1 MPRSSISRRR
11 SSRRSSG
18 YAPPLSSTGF
28 RRRGGAVRPGLRRW
42 FMLLL
47 APGFGT
53 RYIPLSLRL
62 HRASNIA
69 LPYEPRGYEK
79 EEVEPLDEFHHE
91 GGGLYCEEVPLS
103 EIARDVGTPVYVYSY
118 GALERAYREL
128 DDAFADLDHL
138 VCYAVKANGNL
149 AVLRALASF
158 GAGADIVSGGELYRA
173 VRAGFDPKKV
183 VFAGVGKTEKE
194 LMSGLGERIL
204 LFNVESASELDL
216 LDRICAR
223 FGKRARVALRVNP
236 NVDAE
241 THEHITTGRSR
252 DKFGIPVDE
261 ALALAQR
268 VEGYRCVELIGV
280 HQHIGSQ
287 ITKLT
292 PFKESV
298 ERSAGLVDELKAR
311 GFDIQ
316 YFNIGGGL
324 AIPYKDEETPSPK
337 ELVDAIRPTLE
348 STGTK
353 ILCEMGRYI
362 AGAAGVLL
370 TRVIYRKKSGEKSF
384 IVADAGMNDLLR
396 PSLYDAHHEV
406 LPVEENGSVANADL
420 VGPVCESG
428 DYLARDRQLPDAR
441 EGDLLAVMCAGA
453 YGFSMASNYNS
464 RPRPAEVM
472 VRGDRWAVVR
482 EREGYADLVKGELV
496 PAFL

>member
-1 MPRSSISRRR
+1 
-11 SSRRSSG
+11 
-18 YAPPLSSTGF
+18 
-28 RRRGGAVRPGLRRW
+28 
-42 FMLLL
+42 
-47 APGFGT
+47 
-53 RYIPLSLRL
+53 
-62 HRASNIA
+62 
-69 LPYEPRGYEK
+69 
-79 EEVEPLDEFHHE
+79 LDEFHHE

-173 VRAGFDPKKV
+173 MRAGFDPKKV
-183 VFAGVGKTEKE
+183 VFAGVGKTDKE
-194 LMSGLGERIL
+194 LMAGLGERIL
-204 LFNVESASELDL
+204 LFNAESASELEH
-216 LDRICAR
+216 LDRLASR
-223 FGKRARVALRVNP
+223 HGKRARVALRVNP
-236 NVDAE
+236 DVGAE
-241 THEHITTGRSR
+241 THEHVATGRAS
-252 DKFGIPVDE
+252 DKFGIPTE
-261 ALALAQR
+261 AALALADR
-268 VEGYRCVELIGV
+268 VAEYKSVDLIGV

-287 ITKLT
+287 ITKLA
-292 PFKESV
+292 PFTESV
-298 ERSAGLVDELKAR
+298 EKSAGLVEELKTR
-311 GFDIQ
+311 SFNIR

-324 AIPYKDEETPSPK
+324 GIRYKDEEALAPRD
-337 ELVDAIRPTLE
+337 LVDAIRPVLE
-348 STGTK
+348 TTGVK

-362 AGAAGVLL
+362 AGAAGTLL
-370 TRVIYRKKSGEKSF
+370 TRVVYRKKSGEKDF

-406 LPVEENGSVANADL
+406 RSVTENGSVANADL

-428 DYLARDRQLPDAR
+428 DYLARDRELPDAR
-441 EGDLLAVMCAGA
+441 EGDLLAIMCAGA

-464 RPRPAEVM
+464 RPRPAEVL